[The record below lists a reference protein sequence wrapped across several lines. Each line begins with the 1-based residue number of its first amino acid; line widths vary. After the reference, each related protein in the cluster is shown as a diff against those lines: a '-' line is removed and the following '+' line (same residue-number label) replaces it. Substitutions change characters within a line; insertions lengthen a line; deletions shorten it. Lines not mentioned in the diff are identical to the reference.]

1 MLSCLALGAKAQICE
16 PDTTLKTVG
25 FKPDTLQTAKA
36 WIPYSESITVLS
48 IRDTTTLLGGVQVS
62 VKIDSI
68 KVVNVIG
75 MPPNFTYEC
84 QNPRCL
90 FVWFE
95 PRCVKLSGM
104 TGDVGIYPLKIA
116 VIAYGKVGGSL
127 AISQRDTITRFSI
140 VVEGT
145 GNSRLQEIDELSVVP
160 NPAKNEITIYCKNQ
174 IGAEMPVLLDMT
186 GKETGIGI
194 AGTNGVYKA
203 DISSLTSGIYLIK
216 TADKTI
222 RFQKN

>member
-1 MLSCLALGAKAQICE
+1 MLSCLAIGAKAQICE

-36 WIPYSESITVLS
+36 WIPYSEGITVLS

-145 GNSRLQEIDELSVVP
+145 GNTGLQEINELSVVP
-160 NPAKNEITIYCKNQ
+160 NPANNQISIYCKNFSN
-174 IGAEMPVLLDMT
+174 ELPKLLDIT
-186 GKETGIGI
+186 GKETGIDI
-194 AGTNGVYKA
+194 AGENGVYKA
-203 DISSLTSGIYLIK
+203 DISSLKSGFYLIK
-216 TADKTI
+216 TAEKTI